1 MKKNIFILLLITFS
15 SFAFAQKPA
24 STKSKVKQKPAKE
37 LKEYVVISTK
47 FGNMIFTLYDETPL
61 HRDNFKKLIKSKYYD
76 GLLFHRIIRDFMIQ
90 GGDPNSRNADSNT
103 VLGNGGPDYTI
114 PAEINPN
121 IIHTKGALAAART
134 GDNINPMKESSGS
147 QFFIVQGKKVDK
159 KELEEIMNAKNYQR
173 KQEVFNNIVS
183 KDTAV
188 ANRLNLIQQTKGKEA
203 VQEYVMKQLGPVIDE
218 AYKKKEF
225 LYNGTQIDAYKTYG
239 GTPFLDMDYTVFGQM
254 IVGFDVLDKIAILYN
269 NPQTN
274 RPFEDVKMR
283 ISLIKR

>member
-1 MKKNIFILLLITFS
+1 M
-15 SFAFAQKPA
+15 
-24 STKSKVKQKPAKE
+24 
-37 LKEYVVISTK
+37 
-47 FGNMIFTLYDETPL
+47 
-61 HRDNFKKLIKSKYYD
+61 
-76 GLLFHRIIRDFMIQ
+76 FHRIIRDFMIQ
-90 GGDPNSRNADSNT
+90 GGDPNSRNADSNA

-188 ANRLNLIQQTKGKEA
+188 ANRLNFVQQTKGKEA
-203 VQEYVMKQLGPVIDE
+203 VQDYVMNQLSPVIDE

-225 LYNGTQIDAYKTYG
+225 IYNGTQIDAYKTYG
-239 GTPFLDMDYTVFGQM
+239 RCEWV
-254 IVGFDVLDKIAILYN
+254 
-269 NPQTN
+269 
-274 RPFEDVKMR
+274 R
-283 ISLIKR
+283 